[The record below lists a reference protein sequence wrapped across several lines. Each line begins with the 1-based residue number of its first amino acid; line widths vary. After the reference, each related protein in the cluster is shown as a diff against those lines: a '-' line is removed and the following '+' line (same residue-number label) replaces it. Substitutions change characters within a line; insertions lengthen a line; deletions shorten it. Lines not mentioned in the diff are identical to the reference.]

1 MAHVQDL
8 FRRMHAEIR
17 SDYAYKYD
25 LLRSLSQELM
35 LFGMKLRPMPHEKNT
50 PNATER
56 LSRMFIELL
65 SRQFPLDGLHPRME
79 LRTASDF
86 ANAMSVHTNH
96 LNRALKEALGHTT
109 TELITERVLREAK
122 VLLTTTNWS
131 VSQIGYALG
140 FAEPTHFSNFFRK
153 HARQSPKQFRSV

>member
-65 SRQFPLDGLHPRME
+65 SRTTRLVAQ
-79 LRTASDF
+79 TAD
-86 ANAMSVHTNH
+86 
-96 LNRALKEALGHTT
+96 
-109 TELITERVLREAK
+109 
-122 VLLTTTNWS
+122 
-131 VSQIGYALG
+131 ALG
-140 FAEPTHFSNFFRK
+140 FPEPAHFSNFFRK
-153 HARQSPKQFRSV
+153 HADQSPVQFRAD